1 MELTRQTRTNA
12 VISYFFLGP
21 LFLLAKNNPNF
32 AEPFVRAHAKAA
44 SKAVLLYLA
53 IFFVHLAYL
62 SEYLNFSL
70 PLVPIQAS
78 RVVSATILVLLFG
91 TLLRGVI
98 RANAGKMP
106 KGTFD
111 LPGLDSLQTESVEI
125 GTLSEHDRT
134 MALLGFVPLFGIV
147 LAARKPTPANSL
159 GCRAGSFAFALYA
172 LVSVNGGDALLMVA
186 TFAYAVFFVTV
197 GVTIFTAGQIPFE
210 KALANIPSLERLWTG
225 VRTLPEFLFATVK
238 AVFGK
243 SEELSF
249 PRTYATV
256 ALRDRTFERVMD
268 QAFSEST
275 FPISPKLVS
284 VPVLN
289 LLFLPRL
296 FSASPYR
303 FAIAAGQ
310 GVAMTVIYALLVWQ
324 YGFSNGY
331 QILLLPAVALLLGN
345 VEPRP
350 FYRIPVLYE
359 IYSLV
364 GILTFGLAN
373 RARRVKDVAN
383 KEVSVSFKV

>member
-1 MELTRQTRTNA
+1 MEITRQTRTNA

-21 LFLLAKNNPNF
+21 LFLLARNNPNF
-32 AEPFVRAHAKAA
+32 ADPFVRAHAKAA
-44 SKAVLLYLA
+44 SKAVVFYLA
-53 IFFVHLAYL
+53 VFFAHVAYV
-62 SEYLNFSL
+62 SAYLNFPL
-70 PLVPIQAS
+70 PLVPIEAS
-78 RVVSATILVLLFG
+78 RVVSAAILALLFG

-98 RANAGKMP
+98 RAQGGKMP

-111 LPGLDSLQTESVEI
+111 LPGLDSLETEAVEI

-134 MALLGFVPLFGIV
+134 MALMSFVPLFGIV
-147 LAARKPTPANSL
+147 LAARKPSPANAL
-159 GCRAGSFAFALYA
+159 GCRAGSFVFALYA
-172 LVSVNGGDALLMVA
+172 LVSVNGGDALLMFA
-186 TFAYAVFFVTV
+186 TLAYAVFFVTV
-197 GVTIFTAGQIPFE
+197 GVTIFSSGHVPFE
-210 KALANIPSLERLWTG
+210 KALVRIPSLERLWTA
-225 VRTLPEFLFATVK
+225 VRAVPEFLLATVK

-243 SEELSF
+243 SEELSY

-275 FPISPKLVS
+275 FPISPKLVA
-284 VPVLN
+284 VPVIN

-296 FSASPYR
+296 FSSSPYR
-303 FAIAAGQ
+303 YAVAAGQ
-310 GVAMTVIYALLVWQ
+310 GVAMSVIYGLLFWQ
-324 YGFSNGY
+324 YGFANGY

-359 IYSLV
+359 IYSIV

-373 RARRVKDVAN
+373 RARRVKDVAQ
-383 KEVSVSFKV
+383 KETAVSFKV